1 MAIRFLILR
10 NKSDFIYIKMNKLY
24 NSLAPKL
31 KGLADSYKNIAS

>member
-1 MAIRFLILR
+1 MGIRFLILQ
-10 NKSDFIYIKMNKLY
+10 NKSDFILFNMDKLY